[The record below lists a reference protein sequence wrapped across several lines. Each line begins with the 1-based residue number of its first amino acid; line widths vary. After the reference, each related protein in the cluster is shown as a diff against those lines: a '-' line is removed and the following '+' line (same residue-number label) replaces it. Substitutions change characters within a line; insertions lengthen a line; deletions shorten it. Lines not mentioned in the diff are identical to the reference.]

1 MVCPPV
7 CMWCGGVFN
16 KHPRYHRG
24 EYDPR
29 YKATWGGKYIA
40 DFRYD
45 EGIRVREEFISPTLT
60 KSVRDREDSLSTTIF
75 LIEVK
80 EDGVETDPDT
90 CGKE

>member
-1 MVCPPV
+1 M
-7 CMWCGGVFN
+7 
-16 KHPRYHRG
+16 
-24 EYDPR
+24 
-29 YKATWGGKYIA
+29 
-40 DFRYD
+40 
-45 EGIRVREEFISPTLT
+45 REEFISPTLT